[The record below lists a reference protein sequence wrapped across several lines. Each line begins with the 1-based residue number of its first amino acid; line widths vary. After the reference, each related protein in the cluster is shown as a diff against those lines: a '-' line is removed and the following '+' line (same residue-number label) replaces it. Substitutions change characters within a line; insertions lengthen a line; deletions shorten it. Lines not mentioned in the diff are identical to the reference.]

1 MYFFNELWVTN
12 HMTICFE
19 INKNFKTTLFSVH
32 KMAKNRE
39 NKTGHCGRFESQCP
53 ALGIVSFCKETV
65 YQTGGIGFLDPTFS
79 GSGGPMMSSPPSRL
93 LRPPDLGFCLSF
105 YFYFLPPFFH
115 KDFSTR
121 SLSAELSKSDVFLR
135 IL

>member
-12 HMTICFE
+12 RMTICFE

-79 GSGGPMMSSPPSRL
+79 GSGGPMMSSPSPASSD
-93 LRPPDLGFCLSF
+93 LRTLVF
-105 YFYFLPPFFH
+105 
-115 KDFSTR
+115 
-121 SLSAELSKSDVFLR
+121 VFLFTFTFYLHFFIR
-135 IL
+135 IFPQEVCRPSSQSLTFF